1 MVVHKVKPSQLACA
15 ATPKAHGFD
24 LSRVPGR
31 FSEIVGMN
39 PTDEKPASP
48 KMGPS
53 RRVSQRFGKS

>member
-31 FSEIVGMN
+31 FSEIRRHEPDRRKARQSKNG
-39 PTDEKPASP
+39 TK
-48 KMGPS
+48 PS
-53 RRVSQRFGKS
+53 RLAEIW